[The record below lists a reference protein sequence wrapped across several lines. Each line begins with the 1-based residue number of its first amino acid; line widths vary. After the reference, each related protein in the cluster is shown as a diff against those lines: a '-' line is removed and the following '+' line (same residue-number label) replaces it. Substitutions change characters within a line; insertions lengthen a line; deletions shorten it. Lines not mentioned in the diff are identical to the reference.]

1 MRPGQHVDR
10 LIRIALCATLV
21 GVGGRCRA
29 ARITQSL
36 DGEWEIAQTR
46 DATPP
51 GQFGAR
57 CPVPG
62 LADMA
67 KPPFV
72 GVGKK
77 SDERRYFWYRRTFSV
92 PGELPEFA
100 ALKIHKAKF
109 GTAVWINGEALGEHL
124 PSFTPSYWDVRPH
137 LKAGAEN
144 QVVIRVGADRESL
157 PPGMPTG
164 WDFEKYLFLPGI
176 YDSVELILCGPP
188 HIANVQCV
196 PDIHGKRV
204 RLLVELRGGAA
215 AGPCRVAAEVV
226 EMAGGKV
233 VAKGAAQA
241 LDLAPAGTR
250 VLDLTLPIERC
261 RLWWPEDPF
270 LYEVRLK
277 TDGDS
282 LAARFGMREFRFD
295 PARKRAV
302 INGQQR
308 YLVGS
313 NVTIYRFFEDALR
326 GNKPWDR
333 EWVRKLHRQ
342 FKTMHWDTLRYC
354 IGFPPDFWYDIADEE
369 GFLIQDEFPI
379 WTLGE
384 NPEKLEAQ
392 KIVPE
397 YIAWMRE
404 RWNHP
409 CVVIWDA
416 QNESGIKESGLA
428 LQAVRQ
434 IDYSNRPW
442 ENGWGEPQ
450 APTDCVESH
459 PYLFSRGM
467 PWKKGDPFRL
477 AEMPG
482 VDTAPHLRDPQKAL
496 DVPIIINEYDWLWL
510 TRDGDPTC
518 LTKHNYDFHVGPDAT
533 AERRRMFHARGV
545 AALTE
550 FWRAHRKAAAVLHF
564 CGLGYSRPGD
574 KPRPEGGATSD
585 DFLDI
590 ATLEFEPLF
599 QKYVRMAFNP
609 VGIMLDFWVEKV
621 APGSAR
627 EVKVYVI
634 NDRQEP
640 WRGQVRLR
648 IGGREQAQA
657 KAGAEVAPLGQEIVT
672 LKFRAPDKPGRCTV
686 AAELVDGQETI
697 QSLRDFVVA
706 DP

>member
-1 MRPGQHVDR
+1 MKTKCKCAMGLRG
-10 LIRIALCATLV
+10 LALACVWIWAIGAQAERT
-21 GVGGRCRA
+21 
-29 ARITQSL
+29 IISL
-36 DGEWEIAQTR
+36 DGEWQIAEGK
-46 DATPP
+46 DDTPP
-51 GQFGAR
+51 AKLEATA
-57 CPVPG
+57 PVPG

-67 KPPFV
+67 KPPF
-72 GVGKK
+72 GEVGKRSEK
-77 SDERRYFWYRRTFSV
+77 RRHFWYRRTFSV
-92 PGELPEFA
+92 PAELPEFV
-100 ALKIHKAKF
+100 ALKIRKAKF
-109 GTAVWINGEALGEHL
+109 GTAVWINGKALGEHL
-124 PSFTPSYWDVRPH
+124 PSFTPSYWDARPH

-144 QVVIRVGADRESL
+144 EVVIRVGADRESL
-157 PPGMPTG
+157 PPGMPAG

-176 YDSVELILCGPP
+176 YDSVELILSGPP

-215 AGPCRVAAEVV
+215 AGACRVGAEVV
-226 EMAGGKV
+226 EVAGGKV

-241 LDLAPAGTR
+241 IDLAPAGTR
-250 VLDLTLPIERC
+250 VLDLTLPIEGC

-277 TDGDS
+277 TAGDS

-295 PARKRAV
+295 PATKRAV

-313 NVTIYRFFEDALR
+313 NVTIYRFFEDAQR

-428 LQAVRQ
+428 LQAVRHL
-434 IDYSNRPW
+434 DYSNRPW

-450 APTDCVESH
+450 GIYDCVESH

-467 PWKKGDPFRL
+467 PWKKGDPFRF

-482 VDTAPHLRDPQKAL
+482 VDPVPHLRDPQKAF
-496 DVPIIINEYDWLWL
+496 DVPVIINEYDWLWL
-510 TRDGDPTC
+510 TRDGNPTC
-518 LTKHNYDFHVGPDAT
+518 VTQHNYDFHVGPDAT
-533 AERRRMFHARGV
+533 AAQRRMFHARGV

-585 DFLDI
+585 DFIDI

-599 QKYVRMAFNP
+599 RKHVRMAFNP
-609 VGIMLDFWVEKV
+609 VGIMLDFWEEKV
-621 APGSAR
+621 APESGR
-627 EVKVYVI
+627 EVKAYVI
-634 NDRQEP
+634 NDRQAA
-640 WRGQVRLR
+640 WRGEVSLR
-648 IGGREQAQA
+648 IDGQERTLA
-657 KAGAEVAPLGQEIVT
+657 KMACEVAPLGQAVVT
-672 LKFRAPDKPGRCTV
+672 LNFRAPDKAGKYTV
-686 AAELVDGQETI
+686 AAELVDGKGTI
-697 QSLRDFVVA
+697 QSLRDFMVA